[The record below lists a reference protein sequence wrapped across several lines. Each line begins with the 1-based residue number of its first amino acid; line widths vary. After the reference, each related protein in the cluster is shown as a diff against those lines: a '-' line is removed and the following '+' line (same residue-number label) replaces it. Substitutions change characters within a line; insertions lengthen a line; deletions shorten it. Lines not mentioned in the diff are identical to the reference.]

1 MEGQTATN
9 PQTGE
14 KIVYRGGQWQPL
26 NAPAA
31 PQAPGVIMG
40 RPKAPTELQL
50 AAERRA
56 EADQARQE
64 AQFQTSQQ
72 KAALD
77 IQKGQRDLAPG
88 ADTTESE
95 KTAGFL
101 ATRVAGGLKE
111 LQRITSQNKDAA
123 KPTFGVEAVRSI
135 FGDTAANY
143 LTNADRQQVVAAQ
156 RDILDAALTLGTGA
170 AYTAEQLEGYRQA
183 YFPQLGDDDATI
195 KSKQQRLQQLLE
207 SAKVKAGRSA
217 PLIDQALTAAGIGA
231 VRDVSALQQAFDSGA
246 SLEEIMQLAQQT
258 GTPTPVLEDLIAAI
272 RFRDQGGTG
281 ARILPP
287 DNSPPDNNGGGLGEA
302 LYAGVGDVAEG
313 VGDVLGLVGNPLN
326 AGINALTGANLSTDL
341 GQTFRDATGAPDGNP
356 LASAITSGGITAL
369 SGAGAANLARPVA
382 TGVGRIVANTLA
394 QEPIRQGV
402 AGASAGASAE
412 LARQAGANPLLQA
425 AAGVA
430 GGVGGYGAAGIPQ
443 SLMRPRQ
450 ANPLLQAAQRQ
461 GVDLMPADVG
471 GPATQRLSS
480 AAAQGAI
487 SAPPVTRAA
496 QTSQAQFG
504 QATQRATG
512 GSRLAP
518 DDAGAIVRSAGE
530 RFTKESR
537 AKGGAL
543 YNRAENM
550 AKGVRI
556 KARGAIQTIDE
567 QIAQL
572 REGGEV
578 NAPLIGELTKF
589 RNSLANNEGIR
600 IGGMRDIRTG
610 AQKAAYSDDLRATP
624 AQRVFG
630 IVADAISQDIDAGLA
645 QAGRSNA
652 AQAFKTADAYWR
664 DRVQYID
671 NVLEPIIGNGKSGEA
686 VLRSVEDM
694 AKGKGKGVQTLM
706 KLMRSVDKEELSD
719 IQATIVDRLGRSSA
733 GQQNAEGDAY
743 SAAQFLTR
751 WNEMSAKGKAA
762 LFPDKNVRRNLD
774 ELAMIADSMKQ
785 SSRFA
790 NTSNTAGGVAGQV
803 MLTGGLG
810 MISPTALILG
820 SGAQYLSGR
829 ALASPK
835 LTRWLAT
842 VPKNPQA
849 QQAHIK
855 RLDSIAAA
863 EPIIANDIAS
873 IKQFLA
879 NAPTSARAAA
889 AEGDDVGEER
899 PIKP

>member
-1 MEGQTATN
+1 MQNFFDQFDTPAPT
-9 PQTGE
+9 P
-14 KIVYRGGQWQPL
+14 
-26 NAPAA
+26 APAA
-31 PQAPGVIMG
+31 TTPGIIRG
-40 RPKAPTELQL
+40 RPDPYKASNDIRANNADIRDERRLSILEQEAADRKAKEAKEAQEKADETTRSQAALLSRLKSDAKNIARLGRDANDNGGFGETGTSGSLSRNWLPAGTAGYSLGADIETFKAKNAFAGLSEL
-50 AAERRA
+50 AAQGIKLTPVSNEEIKLAAASIANHDPNADHATFKRAVEETKQYYYDAIARIDPLEAYDTAFRNRESLDAILAIAERNGGPIPDRDKLA
-56 EADQARQE
+56 EAIA
-64 AQFQTSQQ
+64 
-72 KAALD
+72 
-77 IQKGQRDLAPG
+77 IRDRGETDNAVFKQP
-88 ADTTESE
+88 EPPE
-95 KTAGFL
+95 
-101 ATRVAGGLKE
+101 GGPP
-111 LQRITSQNKDAA
+111 S
-123 KPTFGVEAVRSI
+123 G
-135 FGDTAANY
+135 GGY
-143 LTNADRQQVVAAQ
+143 
-156 RDILDAALTLGTGA
+156 TL
-170 AYTAEQLEGYRQA
+170 EE
-183 YFPQLGDDDATI
+183 
-195 KSKQQRLQQLLE
+195 
-207 SAKVKAGRSA
+207 AGR
-217 PLIDQALTAAGIGA
+217 D
-231 VRDVSALQQAFDSGA
+231 F
-246 SLEEIMQLAQQT
+246 
-258 GTPTPVLEDLIAAI
+258 
-272 RFRDQGGTG
+272 
-281 ARILPP
+281 
-287 DNSPPDNNGGGLGEA
+287 
-302 LYAGVGDVAEG
+302 YAGVGDVAQG
-313 VGDVLGLVGNPLN
+313 VGDAVGLVANPLN
-326 AGINALTGANLSTDL
+326 AGINALTGSNLSTDL
-341 GQTFRDATGAPDGNP
+341 GQTFRDATGAPEGRSP
-356 LASAITSGGITAL
+356 LASAINRGGASVLTTAGISG
-369 SGAGAANLARPVA
+369 LARPVA
-382 TGVGRIVANTLA
+382 QSAGQFVADAFAQQPVRRAVAEGANTVARTLS
-394 QEPIRQGV
+394 QEPIRQAVG
-402 AGASAGASAE
+402 GASAGAAAE
-412 LARQAGANPLLQA
+412 LARQAGANPLLQV
-425 AAGVA
+425 AAGLA

-443 SLMRPRQ
+443 AIMQPRQ

-461 GVDLMPADVG
+461 GVEIMPADAG
-471 GPATQRLSS
+471 GVTTQRLTS
-480 AAAQGAI
+480 AAAQ
-487 SAPPVTRAA
+487 APVSSPPIVAAAERANA
-496 QTSQAQFG
+496 TFG

-518 DDAGAIVRSAGE
+518 DDAGAIVRSAGD

-719 IQATIVDRLGRSSA
+719 IQATIIDRLGRASS
-733 GQQNAEGDAY
+733 GQQNAEGNVY

-751 WNEMSAKGKAA
+751 WNDMSAKGKAA
-762 LFPDKNVRRNLD
+762 LFPDQNVRRNLD
-774 ELAMIADSMKQ
+774 ELAIIAENMKQ
-785 SSRFA
+785 SARFA
-790 NTSNTAGGVAGQV
+790 NTSNTAGGIIGQTII
-803 MLTGGLG
+803 TGGVAAGGIL
-810 MISPTALILG
+810 PFILG
-820 SGAQYLSGR
+820 TGAQYLSGR
-829 ALASPK
+829 VLASPG
-835 LTRWLAT
+835 LTRWLAAM
-842 VPKNPQA
+842 PKNPQA
-849 QQAHIK
+849 QAAHIK